1 MARGSLSPYSYG
13 ADPFQVLRQEV
24 DQLFDNMWR
33 GSGLPAARGAG
44 GSSLALTPHMDVSE
58 TDNEI
63 AITADLPGVAPND
76 VSVMLNDDILTISGE
91 RKAEHQEERK
101 NFHVMERTH
110 GTFQRSLRL
119 PFAVD
124 PSQVQAHFE
133 HGVLRVTLPKTAA
146 TQRSRRIEVRTGSAG
161 ASAQQPAIQPGDDN
175 RPAEQAADGGQPAA
189 PGVRH

>member
-1 MARGSLSPYSYG
+1 MARGSLTPYGYG
-13 ADPFQVLRQEV
+13 SDPFQMLRHEV

-33 GSGLPAARGAG
+33 GGGLPSARGAG
-44 GSSLALTPHMDVSE
+44 GAAQALVPHMDVSE

-101 NFHVMERTH
+101 NFHVMERSH

-124 PSQVQAHFE
+124 PSLVQAHFE

-146 TQRSRRIEVRTGSAG
+146 QRRSQRIEVRTGGTG
-161 ASAQQPAIQPGDDN
+161 ASSQPAMQPGDD
-175 RPAEQAADGGQPAA
+175 RSAGQPSAEGGPSSA
-189 PGVRH
+189 TDIRH